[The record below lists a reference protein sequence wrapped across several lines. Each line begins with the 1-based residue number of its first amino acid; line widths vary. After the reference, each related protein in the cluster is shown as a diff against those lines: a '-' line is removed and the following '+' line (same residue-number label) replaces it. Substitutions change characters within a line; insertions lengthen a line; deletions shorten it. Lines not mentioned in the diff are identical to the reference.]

1 MIANERQHRI
11 SKTAIKRFEDAIA
24 RAEADGPRDG
34 VHPRLHA
41 AMIDGLRSQHDEL
54 RGELRAY
61 DALREGKV
69 KRRVLHSLAE
79 IPGALIEGRIAAR
92 LTQRELADRLGVS
105 EQHIQR
111 YEQTLYS
118 GANIERL
125 QEVAA
130 ALKLTVRKTIDFHI
144 PTGATLKSSGGSRR
158 RRKTPSGG
166 VAMANRRTGKAAG
179 SAAGKILSSKSASKA
194 AQEDRHP
201 RCDRRLENTASQ
213 GLEQGRQG
221 RSGVRPLA
229 GGAQQ
234 ETLDPTLSGSRASHA
249 FLPKGPGVSTIIGI
263 PQLRSRFFPRLIE
276 GGAELF

>member
-194 AQEDRHP
+194 ARTVAASDLAQVSNRK
-201 RCDRRLENTASQ
+201 RTGTRAATAASKTLRAKGSSKAAKGAAASDLSQ
-213 GLEQGRQG
+213 AAPNKKR
-221 RSGVRPLA
+221 
-229 GGAQQ
+229 
-234 ETLDPTLSGSRASHA
+234 
-249 FLPKGPGVSTIIGI
+249 
-263 PQLRSRFFPRLIE
+263 
-276 GGAELF
+276 